1 MLQVKDIMTNDVFV
15 LHMEQT
21 LATVRSLM
29 DSKQIRHVPIVD
41 DNNCFIGLLTH
52 RDLLACTISMLAD
65 IDREEQDELDSSI
78 SIGNVMKIDVATVN
92 PETDLREAITVLLE
106 NKYSCLPVVSGD
118 NKLVGIITE
127 ADFLKLTLALI
138 KNTD

>member
-15 LHMEQT
+15 SHTEET
-21 LATVRSLM
+21 LTMVRSLM

-41 DNNCFIGLLTH
+41 DDNCFVGLLTH
-52 RDLLACTISMLAD
+52 RDLLAYTVSILAG
-65 IDREEQDELDSSI
+65 IGREEQDELDSSI
-78 SIGNVMKIDVATVN
+78 FIGNVMKTDVATVN
-92 PETDLREAITVLLE
+92 PETDLRDAINVLLE

-118 NKLVGIITE
+118 KLVGIITE
-127 ADFLKLTLALI
+127 SDFLKLTLALL